1 MSAIM
6 LDHEIT
12 RKPATGTPNSGWS
25 LEAIYAGRK
34 HLYDPSKTCS
44 LRENALHGLEISKW
58 R

>member
-25 LEAIYAGRK
+25 LEAIVTRGYIRRTK
-34 HLYDPSKTCS
+34 
-44 LRENALHGLEISKW
+44 ALV
-58 R
+58 